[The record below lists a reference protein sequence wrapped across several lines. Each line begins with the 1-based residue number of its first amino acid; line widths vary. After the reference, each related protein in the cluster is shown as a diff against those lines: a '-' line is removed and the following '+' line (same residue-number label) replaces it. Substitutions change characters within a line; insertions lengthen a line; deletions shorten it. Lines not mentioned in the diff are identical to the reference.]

1 MECKDD
7 YDYVP
12 KIKKRRTD
20 KKDIKSRIE
29 MSQDENNDL
38 KKELKNK
45 DTYKVE
51 DKNKVIGNE
60 KTSQNEDSDSTEE
73 SENEDTCKVKCKD
86 KDVRNKK
93 TTQDKDSDLK
103 DKDTYKVKDKNKVTG
118 NEIKTSQDED
128 SDSTEESENEDTCK
142 VKCKDKDVRNKKT
155 TQDKDSDL
163 KDKDTCKVK
172 DKNKVTGNEIKTS
185 QVEDSDSTEESENE
199 DTCSKVK
206 CKDKDVRNKKTT
218 QDKDSDLKDK
228 DTCKVKDKNK
238 VVTGN
243 EIKTPQDED
252 SDSTEESENEHIHE
266 IKCKN
271 KDTWNE
277 IETLQN
283 EDDNLKRKLKN
294 KDICKV
300 EPSSDDEG
308 VEEEYCSDA
317 TYLARQIASA
327 ERLSQEKLLQL
338 HNLCVK
344 LRHVVPPQHNIET
357 RAGSHMPTRE
367 EIKEFE
373 RIIPIKRGSYSFK
386 EDEIIAKNWK
396 AFCKLHNWDRKKV
409 KPFLQLRIGNL
420 TYMRNTTERRKFVQF
435 LADGL
440 PDRTLYSV
448 YHRFKNLYEDN
459 VQRRYIPEEDEM
471 IINHLEHNPSLDERR
486 KYADLAKV
494 LRRTRNSIWRR
505 YRVLKKKRTNKDD

>member
-60 KTSQNEDSDSTEE
+60 KTSQ
-73 SENEDTCKVKCKD
+73 
-86 KDVRNKK
+86 
-93 TTQDKDSDLK
+93 
-103 DKDTYKVKDKNKVTG
+103 
-118 NEIKTSQDED
+118 DED
-128 SDSTEESENEDTCK
+128 SDSTEESKN
-142 VKCKDKDVRNKKT
+142 
-155 TQDKDSDL
+155 
-163 KDKDTCKVK
+163 KDTCKVK
-172 DKNKVTGNEIKTS
+172 DKNK
-185 QVEDSDSTEESENE
+185 
-199 DTCSKVK
+199 
-206 CKDKDVRNKKTT
+206 
-218 QDKDSDLKDK
+218 
-228 DTCKVKDKNK
+228 
-238 VVTGN
+238 VTGN

-277 IETLQN
+277 TETLQN

-294 KDICKV
+294 KDTCKV
-300 EPSSDDEG
+300 KPSSDDEG

-386 EDEIIAKNWK
+386 EDDIIAKNWK
-396 AFCKLHNWDRKKV
+396 AFCKRMVYQIELCIVSTIDLKIYT
-409 KPFLQLRIGNL
+409 RIMCREGI
-420 TYMRNTTERRKFVQF
+420 Y
-435 LADGL
+435 
-440 PDRTLYSV
+440 
-448 YHRFKNLYEDN
+448 
-459 VQRRYIPEEDEM
+459 
-471 IINHLEHNPSLDERR
+471 
-486 KYADLAKV
+486 
-494 LRRTRNSIWRR
+494 
-505 YRVLKKKRTNKDD
+505 LKKMK

>member
-185 QVEDSDSTEESENE
+185 Q
-199 DTCSKVK
+199 
-206 CKDKDVRNKKTT
+206 
-218 QDKDSDLKDK
+218 
-228 DTCKVKDKNK
+228 
-238 VVTGN
+238 
-243 EIKTPQDED
+243 DED

-327 ERLSQEKLLQL
+327 ERLSQEKLLLLSIFQQL